1 MEGLKR
7 VVNEAKHR
15 KEVVAG
21 GLAQYLVEGGLITM
35 ELGDFTNLFGRV
47 S

>member
-1 MEGLKR
+1 M
-7 VVNEAKHR
+7 VNEVKHR

-21 GLAQYLVEGGLITM
+21 GLAQYHVDGTLITM
-35 ELGDFTNLFGRV
+35 ELRDFTNLFGRV